1 VGKITKAQAQVIEL
15 ADTGM
20 TPEQIAAHT
29 GKPPRIVRAQ
39 LTRVS
44 GAFNPAPLP
53 IEARAQ
59 RRRVYLAG
67 FDVFRPDAV
76 AHGRRLAA
84 LCAEAGF
91 DGLYPLD
98 NAAPDRLSGSD
109 LARWIYQANID
120 LIRSADIVMAN
131 VDDFRGPGEPDSGTA
146 FEIGFAV
153 ALGKEVWGYTTDTG
167 TLADRVPATPSPH
180 GQLCQRGFLVEDFG
194 LSKNLMIACSARIV
208 EGGPDSCI
216 AEMSRAFQGS
226 PSPYRQGG
234 ES

>member
-1 VGKITKAQAQVIEL
+1 
-15 ADTGM
+15 M
-20 TPEQIAAHT
+20 TPERIAAHT

-44 GAFNPAPLP
+44 GKVRNGVFSPAPLP

-67 FDVFRPDAV
+67 QDVFRPDAV
-76 AHGRRLAA
+76 AHGSKLAA

-98 NAAPDRLSGSD
+98 NAAPDHLSGPD
-109 LARWIYQANID
+109 LARWIYEANID
-120 LIRSADIVMAN
+120 LIRSADIVIAN

-153 ALGKEVWGYTTDTG
+153 ALGKDVWGYTTDTG
-167 TLADRVPATPSPH
+167 TLADRVPATPSPA
-180 GQLCQRGFLVEDFG
+180 GPLCARGFLIEDFG
-194 LSKNLMIACSARIV
+194 LAKNLMISCSVRLV
-208 EGGPDSCI
+208 KGGPDSCI
-216 AEMSRAFQGS
+216 AEVGKAYQST
-226 PSPYRQGG
+226 PSPYRLDGG
-234 ES
+234 S